1 MKLHNSMSNKK
12 EEFVPIKSGEVS
24 MYICGPTVYNY
35 IHIGNARPM
44 VVFDTMRRFFEYL
57 GYKVTFIS
65 NYTDVDD
72 KIINAAKEQGKSEA
86 EIAQRFI
93 DAYEYDRKTLNT
105 IMPDFRPR
113 VTEYMNEIIEFIAD
127 LIDKGYAYESDGD
140 VYFRV
145 NKLEEYG
152 KLSHVNKDDLIIG
165 ARVEENEKKES
176 PIDFTLWKKTDAG
189 INWDSKWS
197 TGRPGWHTECVV
209 MINSINDGGMID
221 IHGGG
226 MDLKFPHHDNE
237 IAQAN
242 GHSHNDIARYWVH
255 NGFINIDDEKMSKS
269 IGNVVWT
276 KDVVKEIG
284 PNAFRLAMLSTHY
297 RAPLNFNEDLIETTK
312 KELVKME
319 TALKQA
325 NLELALAKYS
335 SDEYQDEI
343 MLEYKT
349 YMEDDLN
356 TANAITVIFDAV
368 KKLNSEVRKKEKNI
382 AEISKLKNSIEK
394 MLEILGIFINLRI
407 IQDEDLNLYSNWN
420 KAKQDKDFQLAD
432 KYRDQ
437 LLEIGIL

>member
-1 MKLHNSMSNKK
+1 MKLHNSMTNQK
-12 EEFVPIKSGEVS
+12 EEFVPIKPGEVT

-44 VVFDTMRRFFEYL
+44 VVFDTMRRFFEFL

-72 KIINAAKEQGKSEA
+72 KIINAAKEQNTTEA

-93 DAYEYDRKTLNT
+93 DAYEYDRNSLNT
-105 IMPDFRPR
+105 IMPDHKPR
-113 VTEYMNEIIEFIAD
+113 VTEYMSEIIEFISD
-127 LIDKGYAYESDGD
+127 LIDKGYAYEVDGD

-152 KLSHVNKDDLIIG
+152 KLSNINKDELVSG
-165 ARVEENEKKES
+165 ARVEENDKKES
-176 PIDFTLWKKTDAG
+176 PADFTLWKKTDAG

-197 TGRPGWHTECVV
+197 QGRPGWHTECVV
-209 MINSINDGGMID
+209 MINSINNGEMID

-242 GHSHNDIARYWVH
+242 GHSHNDIANYWVH

-284 PNAFRLAMLSTHY
+284 ANVFRLAMLSTHY
-297 RAPLNFNEDLIETTK
+297 RAPLNFNEELIDSTR
-312 KELVKME
+312 KELEKIE

-325 NLELALAKYS
+325 NLHLALNNYS
-335 SDEYQDEI
+335 SKEYVDELMDEYT
-343 MLEYKT
+343 K

-356 TANAITVIFDAV
+356 TSNALMVIFEAV
-368 KKLNSEVRKKEKNI
+368 KKLNQEVRKKDLDI
-382 AEISKLKNSIEK
+382 DLVARLKNSIER
-394 MLEILGIFINLRI
+394 MLEVFGVFIDLHQFSE
-407 IQDEDLNLYSNWN
+407 QDIALYNQWN
-420 KAKQDKDFQLAD
+420 EAKTNKDFDAAD
-432 KYRDQ
+432 KYREE
-437 LLEIGIL
+437 LIAKGIL